1 MSDGARDDP
10 RSAALRAAASEPR
23 PEVPLVRLD
32 SRGVVL
38 VYGRD
43 EAAVQ
48 AAARLADRLD
58 VTVLIK
64 PPATLPALPATEF
77 PVAQGIIRAARGYLG
92 TFELTVDDFALPVTS
107 PAGTAVFG
115 AARDG
120 AVSRCD
126 ILLDLSGGP
135 PLFAAAALR
144 DGYLRADPGSTRAL
158 DAVVAQARGLIGSF
172 DKPQYIS
179 FTDHLCAHSRSRTV
193 GCRRCLDLCPAGA
206 IAPAGDHVRVDP
218 YICAGCGQCAAAC
231 PTGAAAYTVPPSDA
245 LLRQLRSLLLGFRD
259 AGGEQPVVLVHDESH
274 GSPLLDA
281 LAASPE
287 GVPGNVL
294 PLCVNE
300 VTQVGLEFFAALFA
314 YGASAARVL
323 TGTNPRCDTSGLA
336 QTLQLSAVILRA
348 LGLEGERVASIETDD
363 PEVLAAT
370 LAAMTPL
377 APVSSPSTL
386 LPAGDKRSVQR
397 VALRELER
405 VSPSRPEIIPLPA
418 GAPFGNVV
426 VDTNGCTLCLSCVS
440 VCPTAALSDDPERPV
455 LRFSEDACVQ
465 CGLCQATCPEKVIT
479 LEPRLSFAKGG
490 TRVLKEEV
498 PYLCIRCGKPFGV
511 RSSIERVVAAL
522 AGKHWM
528 FRDAPE
534 RLDLVRMC
542 DSCRVGFITE
552 REFDP
557 HAPARAPVRTTDD
570 YLREREQGKAKA
582 ARDRKP

>member
-10 RSAALRAAASEPR
+10 RAAAMRAAARETR

-43 EAAVQ
+43 EATVQ
-48 AAARLADRLD
+48 AAAHLADRLD

-64 PPATLPALPATEF
+64 SPATLPPLPATEF
-77 PVAQGIIRAARGYLG
+77 PVAKGVIRTARGYLG
-92 TFELTVDDFALPVTS
+92 AFELTVDDFALQAPS
-107 PAGTAVFG
+107 PSGAVVFG
-115 AARDG
+115 PARDG

-126 ILLDLSGGP
+126 IVLDLSGGA

-144 DGYLRADPGSTRAL
+144 DGYLRADPGSARAL
-158 DAVVAQARGLIGSF
+158 EGVVAQARELVGSF

-179 FTDHLCAHSRSRTV
+179 FTEHLCAHSRSRTV

-206 IAPAGDHVRVDP
+206 IVPAGDHVRVDP
-218 YICAGCGQCAAAC
+218 YVCAGCGQCAAAC
-231 PTGAAAYTVPPSDA
+231 PTGAAAYTVPPSQA
-245 LLRQLRSLLLGFRD
+245 LVRQLRSLLLGYRD
-259 AGGEQPVVLVHDESH
+259 AGGAQPVVLVHDESH

-281 LAASPE
+281 LAASPA

-300 VTQVGLEFFAALFA
+300 VTQLGLEFFAALFA

-323 TGTNPRCDTSGLA
+323 TGKSPRCDTSGLEY
-336 QTLQLSAVILRA
+336 TLQLTTVILHA
-348 LGLEGERVASIETDD
+348 LGLEGERVAPIETDD
-363 PEVLAAT
+363 PEVLGAT
-370 LAAMTPL
+370 LEAMTPL
-377 APVSSPSTL
+377 APVSSPSTF

-405 VSPSRPEIIPLPA
+405 VSPSRPEVIALPA
-418 GAPFGNVV
+418 GAPFGNLK

-440 VCPTAALSDDPERPV
+440 VCPTGALSDDPERPV

-465 CGLCQATCPEKVIT
+465 CGLCRATCPEKVIS
-479 LEPRLSFAKGG
+479 LEPRLSFAHAGS
-490 TRVLKEEV
+490 RVLKEEL

-542 DSCRVGFITE
+542 DSCRVGFITD

-557 HAPARAPVRTTDD
+557 HAPARPPVRTTDD
-570 YLREREQGKAKA
+570 YLRERERNKPKA
-582 ARDRKP
+582 DGDPKP

>member
-1 MSDGARDDP
+1 MSDGTRDDP
-10 RSAALRAAASEPR
+10 RTAALRAAARETR

-43 EAAVQ
+43 EVAVQ

-58 VTVLIK
+58 VTVLIR
-64 PPATLPALPATEF
+64 PPAGLPALPATEF
-77 PVAQGIIRAARGYLG
+77 PVAKGVISAARGYLG
-92 TFELTVDDFALPVTS
+92 AFELTVDDFALPAPS
-107 PAGTAVFG
+107 PAGADAFG
-115 AARDG
+115 PARDG

-126 ILLDLSGGP
+126 ILLDLSGGA

-144 DGYLRADPGSTRAL
+144 DGYLRADPGSARAVE
-158 DAVVAQARGLIGSF
+158 AVVAQARELVGSF
-172 DKPQYIS
+172 DKPQYIT
-179 FTDHLCAHSRSRTV
+179 FTEHLCAHSRSRIV

-206 IAPAGDHVRVDP
+206 IVPAGDHVRVDP
-218 YICAGCGQCAAAC
+218 YLCAGCGQCAAAC
-231 PTGAAAYTVPPSDA
+231 PTGAAAYTVPPSQA
-245 LLRQLRSLLLGFRD
+245 LVRQLRSLLLGYRD
-259 AGGEQPVVLVHDESH
+259 AGGEQPLVLVHDEFH
-274 GSPLLDA
+274 GSPLLAA
-281 LAASPE
+281 LAASPA
-287 GVPGNVL
+287 GVPENVL

-300 VTQVGLEFFAALFA
+300 VTQLGLEFFAALFA

-323 TGTNPRCDTSGLA
+323 TGTSPRCDTSGLA
-336 QTLQLSAVILRA
+336 QTLQLTAVILRA
-348 LGLEGERVASIETDD
+348 LGLDGERLSPIETDD
-363 PEVLAAT
+363 PEVLGAT
-370 LAAMTPL
+370 LAAITPL
-377 APVSSPSTL
+377 APVSSPSTF

-405 VSPSRPEIIPLPA
+405 VSPSRPEVIPLPA
-418 GAPFGNVV
+418 GAPFGNVS

-440 VCPTAALSDDPERPV
+440 VCPTGALSDDPERPV

-465 CGLCQATCPEKVIT
+465 CGLCRATCPEKVIS
-479 LEPRLSFAKGG
+479 LEPRLSFAQAGS
-490 TRVLKEEV
+490 RVLKEEV

-542 DSCRVGFITE
+542 DSCRVGFITD

-557 HAPARAPVRTTDD
+557 HAPPRAPVRTTDD
-570 YLREREQGKAKA
+570 YLRERE
-582 ARDRKP
+582 RSKPKGDGDPKP

>member
-10 RSAALRAAASEPR
+10 RAAALRAAARETR

-43 EAAVQ
+43 EAAVE
-48 AAARLADRLD
+48 AAALLADRLD

-64 PPATLPALPATEF
+64 SPATRPPLPATEF
-77 PVAQGIIRAARGYLG
+77 PVAKGVIRAARGYLG
-92 TFELTVDDFALPVTS
+92 AFELTVDDFALAAPS
-107 PAGTAVFG
+107 PGGTDVFG
-115 AARDG
+115 PARDG

-126 ILLDLSGGP
+126 ILLDLSGGA

-144 DGYLRADPGSTRAL
+144 DGYLRADPGSARAL
-158 DAVVAQARGLIGSF
+158 EGVVAQARELVGSF

-179 FTDHLCAHSRSRTV
+179 FTEHLCAHSRSRTV

-206 IAPAGDHVRVDP
+206 IAPAGDHVQVDP

-259 AGGEQPVVLVHDESH
+259 AGGEQAVVLVHDESH
-274 GSPLLDA
+274 GRPLLDA
-281 LAASPE
+281 LDASPA
-287 GVPGNVL
+287 GMPGNVV

-314 YGASAARVL
+314 YGASGARVL
-323 TGTNPRCDTSGLA
+323 TGASPRCDTSGLA
-336 QTLQLSAVILRA
+336 QTLQLTAVILHA
-348 LGLEGERVASIETDD
+348 LGLDGERVAAIEADD
-363 PEVLAAT
+363 PEVLGAT

-377 APVSSPSTL
+377 APVSSPSTF

-405 VSPSRPEIIPLPA
+405 VSPSRPEVIPLPA
-418 GAPFGNVV
+418 GAPFGNVI

-465 CGLCQATCPEKVIT
+465 CGLCKATCPEKVIS
-479 LEPRLSFAKGG
+479 LEPRLSFARAGS
-490 TRVLKEEV
+490 RVLKEEM

-534 RLDLVRMC
+534 RLDLIRMC
-542 DSCRVGFITE
+542 DNCRVGFIAD

-557 HAPARAPVRTTDD
+557 HAPARAPARTTDD
-570 YLREREQGKAKA
+570 YLHEREQGKPKA
-582 ARDRKP
+582 DGDPKP